1 MKKNLIKFNIGD
13 RVRCITRPSR
23 NILGERHEY
32 GVVVPYRGEHNPK
45 SPRIRWNTGWG
56 FNVPADEIVRITPE
70 EETLFP
76 EIQLA
81 DSDRAVASSRI
92 TKPIRN
98 TGTTNHYIISDKE
111 GIWLTTTPAPSDEI
125 LFTTTDKTEAEYALC
140 RYL

>member
-1 MKKNLIKFNIGD
+1 MKKNLIKFRIGD
-13 RVRCITRPSR
+13 RVRCVTRPSK

-32 GVVVPYRGEHNPK
+32 GVVVPYRGKHNPK

-81 DSDRAVASSRI
+81 DIDRVVTSPSIA
-92 TKPIRN
+92 
-98 TGTTNHYIISDKE
+98 NHWRQYV
-111 GIWLTTTPAPSDEI
+111 TP
-125 LFTTTDKTEAEYALC
+125 
-140 RYL
+140 